1 MCILISPKMDTF
13 HMVKLPKMDTLYFAG
28 VKPSKVDI
36 ADIVKA
42 PKMDTAMA
50 RRCRVAA
57 C

>member
-1 MCILISPKMDTF
+1 MDTF